1 MSKELQLT
9 DWIGKLGGSTTVTEI
24 QNSQSFNK

>member
-9 DWIGKLGGSTTVTEI
+9 DWIGKLGGSITVTEI